1 MTTQLLGRLA
11 GTLGLVAALA
21 AGPAL
26 AAFPERP
33 ISLIV
38 PFAAGGGTDV
48 TARHVAAAL
57 ERELGVPVN
66 VVNREGA
73 GALIGH
79 AAVAEAEPDGYT
91 LGITTSVIGL
101 FHWTG
106 QSDLTWE
113 DLTPLVY
120 YNLDPAGFQ
129 VNARAPYQSVEDVL
143 DAVRADPSQIRV
155 SGGARMGAWHF
166 AYLEL
171 LLEQGIDPS
180 GTVFVPLGGAA
191 PTMNELVAGGI
202 ELAPTS
208 LPEARG
214 MIDAG
219 RVRALA
225 TMAEERHP
233 LFPDVP
239 TIKEAIGSDVVSGA
253 WRGVSAPPG
262 LPDDVRERL
271 VEALTNAYE
280 SAEFQEAMTQGGF
293 GLRYMGPEAFA
304 EFLAYNDA
312 AHGEIL
318 RAIGDIQ

>member
-1 MTTQLLGRLA
+1 MNRKILGLA
-11 GTLGLVAALA
+11 GTLGLVAAMA
-21 AGPAL
+21 AGPAH
-26 AAFPERP
+26 ANYPEGP

-48 TARHVAAAL
+48 TARHVAAGL

-66 VVNREGA
+66 VINRAGA
-73 GALIGH
+73 GGLPGH
-79 AAVAEAEPDGYT
+79 ASVAEAEPDGYT

-106 QSDLTWE
+106 QSDVTWE

-129 VNARAPYQSVEDVL
+129 VSATSPYESVDDVL
-143 DAVRADPSQIRV
+143 DAVREDPSQIRV

-171 LLEQGIDPS
+171 LLDQGIDPA
-180 GTVFVPLGGAA
+180 GVVFVPLGGAA
-191 PTMNELVAGGI
+191 PTMNELVAGGV

-225 TMAEERHP
+225 VMAEERHP

-239 TIKEAIGSDVVSGA
+239 TIQEAVGSSVVSGA
-253 WRGVSAPPG
+253 WRGVSGPAG
-262 LPDDVRERL
+262 LPEDVKDRL
-271 VEALTNAYE
+271 VDALTAVYE
-280 SAEFQEAMTQGGF
+280 SEEFQEAMTQGGF
-293 GLRYMGPEAFA
+293 GLRFMGPDEFA
-304 EFLAYNDA
+304 EFLAHNDA